1 MSQGAAGR
9 AELSQGWDTKGKG
22 LEFGQW
28 TWMMRRPK
36 GCSVESC
43 SGLCGMQV
51 GEASLPSHVAAR
63 AAPWCVGLWWSP
75 SRSKPGGMGTEPWPQ
90 GCWWL
95 CKQERLA
102 PAGMGICGCGS
113 SLPARAGPHVT
124 CLGLSHQVMPRA
136 PARGQQCWLKS
147 LALSTM
153 GICLSPQETQDV
165 EKAEEKVKRRRGE
178 GGGGG
183 EERKEEEGR
192 GRRPAPR
199 REEGR
204 KDRRRKGGPDPDPD
218 PEGQRPCLVRVGLC
232 PHEAPAP
239 FPAGLVTTF
248 SFQCISNLEIVQ

>member
-1 MSQGAAGR
+1 MDDEEAEGLQCRKLLWLVWNAGR
-9 AELSQGWDTKGKG
+9 R
-22 LEFGQW
+22 GQPAVP
-28 TWMMRRPK
+28 R
-36 GCSVESC
+36 CSKSSALVCGAVEGPQPEQARGDGDGAVA
-43 SGLCGMQV
+43 SGLLV
-51 GEASLPSHVAAR
+51 VI
-63 AAPWCVGLWWSP
+63 
-75 SRSKPGGMGTEPWPQ
+75 
-90 GCWWL
+90 
-95 CKQERLA
+95 KQERLA

-165 EKAEEKVKRRRGE
+165 EKAEEKVKRRRRGE

-192 GRRPAPR
+192 GDRGRREGVG

-204 KDRRRKGGPDPDPD
+204 KERRRKRGPDPDPD

-232 PHEAPAP
+232 PHEGPAP